1 MPTIFASSTQ
11 YGNLSARKI
20 DLDNSFYSITSNEL
34 LLVPTPL
41 CVYGKNS
48 HQKKNHSYTCTSVY
62 IFKTSV
68 GSNLK
73 MLILEPSKP
82 PVCSRKPNLA
92 KCIRTTKK
100 PNRSEPQTNLIG
112 RQKRWSLNFFP
123 SKSNL
128 KLTEPNLGP
137 NPGLTKHNTIQNHLP
152 NGKTRHVCLIV

>member
-48 HQKKNHSYTCTSVY
+48 HQKKKSFLYTSVH

-73 MLILEPSKP
+73 MLNLEPSKP
-82 PVCSRKPNLA
+82 PICSRKPNLA
-92 KCIRTTKK
+92 KCTQTTKK
-100 PNRSEPQTNLIG
+100 PNRSEPQTFQTSNLF
-112 RQKRWSLNFFP
+112 QKTEP
-123 SKSNL
+123 SKVHPNHQKTKPIWTSN
-128 KLTEPNLGP
+128 KLNRK
-137 NPGLTKHNTIQNHLP
+137 TKKVIFKFFSHQNQ
-152 NGKTRHVCLIV
+152 T

>member
-48 HQKKNHSYTCTSVY
+48 HQKKKSFLYTSVH

-73 MLILEPSKP
+73 MLNLEPSKP
-82 PVCSRKPNLA
+82 PICSRKSNLA
-92 KCIRTTKK
+92 KCTQTTKK

-112 RQKRWSLNFFP
+112 RPKRWSLNFFP
-123 SKSNL
+123 IKI
-128 KLTEPNLGP
+128 KPKTYWTQPGTE
-137 NPGLTKHNTIQNHLP
+137 PGLTKHNTIQNPLP